1 MITEATYAAA
11 RLLRH
16 WDASCILPDVDM
28 KRDLRTLARQLET
41 DIGIRLDIDFARIH
55 AAMSLIAGPS

>member
-1 MITEATYAAA
+1 MTEATFAAA

-16 WDASCILPDVDM
+16 WEGSAIQPDDIL
-28 KRDLRTLARQLET
+28 KRDLRTLATQCEK

-55 AAMSLIAGPS
+55 AAMALLAGPS